1 MNSLNKNPYFRS
13 SLPCNGE
20 FFRVRC
26 GAHILNLIVQEGL
39 KIIEQAVHNIRE
51 SVKYVRGNDMRKL
64 RFTKCLQK
72 LPNLTSKKVRQDV
85 PTR

>member
-13 SLPCNGE
+13 SLPCSGE